1 MRVCVGVAH
10 QLFRYRIPLAR
21 PLSLGATTISVREG
35 VLIRHADP
43 NQGWGDASPLPGF
56 SRETL
61 DQVIESLESGA
72 QSETPCP
79 SVAFALS
86 CIEHPIESPDEFE
99 LPINALVIGNIDEV
113 IQQGQQVAEQGYQ
126 SVKLKVGRS
135 TEIQDDISKVQE
147 LRRVLRSDQGL
158 RLDANRAWTLQQAIE
173 FAQGIADFDIEYIE
187 EPIGC
192 PSELERFA
200 EVTQIPY
207 ALDETL
213 VESDDLDAYPSA
225 VAFVV
230 KPTLVGG
237 LERVKSLASTG
248 RPLVFSS
255 CFESGIGIRNI
266 ARWANHFS
274 PDIPAGLDT
283 YQWLQTDLLP
293 RCFEVESGCLRI
305 HSEDV
310 DLSVLEA
317 IGP

>member
-43 NQGWGDASPLPGF
+43 NQGWGDAAPLPGF

-61 DQVIESLESGA
+61 DQVIKSLRDGED
-72 QSETPCP
+72 TRYP
-79 SVAFALS
+79 SAAFATA
-86 CIEHPIESPDEFE
+86 CIEHSIESPDEFE
-99 LPINALVIGNIDEV
+99 LPINALLIGNLAEV
-113 IQQGQQVAEQGYQ
+113 IQQSEQVAEQGYQ

-135 TEIQDDISKVQE
+135 AEIQDDIAKVKQV
-147 LRRVLRSDQGL
+147 RRVLRSDQGL
-158 RLDANRAWTLQQAIE
+158 RLDANRAWTFEQAIA
-173 FAQGIADFDIEYIE
+173 FGQGISELEIEYIE
-187 EPIGC
+187 EPTDN
-192 PSELERFA
+192 PAELERFA
-200 EVTQIPY
+200 EITQVPY

-213 VESDDLDAYPSA
+213 VECDDLEPYPSA
-225 VAFVV
+225 VALVV
-230 KPTLVGG
+230 KPTLIGG
-237 LERVKSLASTG
+237 LERVKSLARTG

-274 PDIPAGLDT
+274 AGIPAGLDT
-283 YQWLQTDLLP
+283 YQWLQTDLLTH
-293 RCFEVESGCLRI
+293 CFEVVSGCIRI
-305 HSEDV
+305 HSADV
-310 DLSVLEA
+310 DPSVLEA